1 MWLSPR
7 HYGSAPWALGFWG
20 KATFWDQKP
29 STHFNVGISSPKFVP
44 RSTKVCWICLCNH
57 FLKNSK
63 DHREQSYFLEFWGNS
78 TNLNN
83 VWSKKK
89 FKLLHWISR
98 SEYHPKNACNKI
110 LHVTPIRNARSC
122 IATNFRP
129 HFNREVRISACFRPK
144 CLQTQ
149 NIHSIDPAKLVS
161 SSQLGY
167 EHFHQINKLHISGK
181 PIDQMDWKFQAVL
194 SWLVLNPG
202 RSLLIR
208 IRFHFLVNLD

>member
-63 DHREQSYFLEFWGNS
+63 YHREQSYFLEFWGNS

-83 VWSKKK
+83 VWSKKNSNSCTELAGQSIIQK
-89 FKLLHWISR
+89 THVIKYYTLHQSEMHVHALQQILGPISIGRLGFRHAFVQNVCKL
-98 SEYHPKNACNKI
+98 KI
-110 LHVTPIRNARSC
+110 YTPLTPLSWFPLLNSDM
-122 IATNFRP
+122 
-129 HFNREVRISACFRPK
+129 
-144 CLQTQ
+144 
-149 NIHSIDPAKLVS
+149 SIFIKLVN
-161 SSQLGY
+161 
-167 EHFHQINKLHISGK
+167 FT
-181 PIDQMDWKFQAVL
+181 
-194 SWLVLNPG
+194 
-202 RSLLIR
+202 
-208 IRFHFLVNLD
+208 